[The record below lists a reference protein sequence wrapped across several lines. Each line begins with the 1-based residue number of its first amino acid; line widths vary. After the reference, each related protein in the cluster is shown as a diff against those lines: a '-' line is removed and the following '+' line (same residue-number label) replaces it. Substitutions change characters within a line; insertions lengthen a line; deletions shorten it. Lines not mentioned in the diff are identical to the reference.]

1 MAAIDNTK
9 KSARLLA
16 SRRYTHDTYTD
27 AQEAFTSTLDI
38 NANEIYIDANL
49 IPSSSLPFSG
59 SADSGSVYSVDGL
72 SIVKYWYRQPLTK
85 SDTNNEV
92 WFFLNPSGSNDGIG
106 AQLINANQQTNFVS
120 PKYSVSALT
129 NANTED
135 ATPGYGVKVIVA
147 GTQVSTNNYVFDYKT
162 GIVQFATTALAPSNG
177 QVVTITAYQYV
188 GRTLSSQ
195 IGSGTGVISSRLSR
209 LEESTSSLN
218 TFSASVNG
226 HITDLNIKTGSLE
239 QKNIII
245 AAYTASMNT
254 FTSSQEGKDV
264 IISAYTA
271 SMNTFSASVNG
282 HIADLNTY
290 TASLRTAFTASG
302 VNITFN
308 GDQTI
313 KGNLYVQGTQT
324 QVDSTTINLADNI
337 LQLNAAGTN
346 DGGLVVRD
354 ATGGS
359 TTSGSLL
366 WDVTND
372 HWKAGASG
380 TEERILRAG
389 GGDHIVSGSV
399 QVDVTSTT
407 GFTTYSGSISSS
419 LTSNSASISA
429 LSESVASVTGQF
441 SSSVASTF
449 VTQSQRITSLET
461 FSGSQEAKDVIISA
475 YTASMNTFT
484 SSQEAKDV
492 IISAYTSSMNTFTA
506 SVNGHISD
514 INTKTGSFEGNFIT
528 LSGYTASMNTFTSSQ
543 EAKDVIISA
552 YTSSMNTFTSS
563 QEAKDVI
570 ISAYTASM
578 NVFSSSQE
586 AKDVIISAYTASM
599 NVFSSSQEA
608 KDVIISAYT
617 ASMNVFSS
625 SQEAK
630 DVIISAYTASMNT
643 FSASVNGHIADLNTK
658 TGSLEQKNTIIAA
671 YTASMNTFTSSQE
684 AKDVIISAYTASMN
698 TFTAS
703 IYSFTQ
709 SFSQSVSTSFS
720 ASEASVFALST
731 SVDNRLDVLEGTGTI
746 QGVGTTN
753 QVTFAKV
760 TTTGDIVV
768 GGDLVV
774 QGNTVTLNT
783 ATLIVED
790 KLISLASGSTNAA
803 TANGAGIEILGANV
817 TFTYDSTPNA
827 WTANIPISASAVT
840 ASVNVPGFGG
850 SKRMAFRSTIG
861 NLDFVDAPTTAGD
874 IAQWDGTNFVMSNVI
889 DGGTY

>member
-484 SSQEAKDV
+484 
-492 IISAYTSSMNTFTA
+492 
-506 SVNGHISD
+506 
-514 INTKTGSFEGNFIT
+514 
-528 LSGYTASMNTFTSSQ
+528 
-543 EAKDVIISA
+543 
-552 YTSSMNTFTSS
+552 
-563 QEAKDVI
+563 
-570 ISAYTASM
+570 
-578 NVFSSSQE
+578 
-586 AKDVIISAYTASM
+586 
-599 NVFSSSQEA
+599 
-608 KDVIISAYT
+608 
-617 ASMNVFSS
+617 
-625 SQEAK
+625 
-630 DVIISAYTASMNT
+630 
-643 FSASVNGHIADLNTK
+643 
-658 TGSLEQKNTIIAA
+658 
-671 YTASMNTFTSSQE
+671 
-684 AKDVIISAYTASMN
+684 
-698 TFTAS
+698 AS